1 MPLSKLHESAFLLH
15 ETWIFFNE
23 GYSAQVSIQVTAPAE
38 GVAPDSE
45 RVKRTYGGYAA
56 LSAR

>member
-1 MPLSKLHESAFLLH
+1 MVFDGTLPS
-15 ETWIFFNE
+15 
-23 GYSAQVSIQVTAPAE
+23 PAE